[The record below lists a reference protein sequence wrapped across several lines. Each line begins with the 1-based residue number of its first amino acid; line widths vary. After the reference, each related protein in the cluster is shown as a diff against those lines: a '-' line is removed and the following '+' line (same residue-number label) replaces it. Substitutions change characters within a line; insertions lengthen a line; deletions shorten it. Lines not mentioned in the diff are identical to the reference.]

1 MGHTLEPSLV
11 DKVLKGAKTLCET
24 NGGNGWI
31 PAVPDRFRR
40 YCRLG

>member
-24 NGGNGWI
+24 NGGNGWKADYRASFQ
-31 PAVPDRFRR
+31 PPV
-40 YCRLG
+40 